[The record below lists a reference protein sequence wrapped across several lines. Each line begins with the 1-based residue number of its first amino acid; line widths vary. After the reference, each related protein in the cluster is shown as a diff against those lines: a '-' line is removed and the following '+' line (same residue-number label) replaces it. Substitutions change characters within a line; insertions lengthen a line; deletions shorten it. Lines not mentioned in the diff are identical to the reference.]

1 MCKQAQQGSP
11 LPTEAAPPPEGGQSE
26 EQGFSYYR
34 DDRTG
39 EPIDPL
45 IYLG

>member
-1 MCKQAQQGSP
+1 MCEQAQQSSP
-11 LPTEAAPPPEGGQSE
+11 LPAEAAPQEGGQPE

-34 DDRTG
+34 DARTG

>member
-1 MCKQAQQGSP
+1 MCKQAQESSP
-11 LPTEAAPPPEGGQSE
+11 LPAEAAPPQEGGQPE

-34 DDRTG
+34 DPKG

-45 IYLG
+45 MYLG